1 MLGDLMKRDRNPLI
15 NCTVDCGIITL
26 HIIARAKSK
35 SVAEKMAGKDIEKLC
50 VILGRLVYGL
60 DEQTLAEVVG
70 QKLLKKKKTLAV
82 AESCTGGLIAKMI
95 TDVPGSSRY
104 FTYGWVPYSNGS
116 KVSELGVKKELI
128 EKFGAVSSE
137 VAQAMAE
144 GAKRKSGSDFAVAVT
159 GIAGPDGGSDQK
171 PVGLVYISIASPD
184 GINTE
189 KFLFG
194 PRNRDFIRLRI
205 SQTLLNLLRLKLDI

>member
-1 MLGDLMKRDRNPLI
+1 VKR
-15 NCTVDCGIITL
+15 
-26 HIIARAKSK
+26 
-35 SVAEKMAGKDIEKLC
+35 
-50 VILGRLVYGL
+50 
-60 DEQTLAEVVG
+60 
-70 QKLLKKKKTLAV
+70 
-82 AESCTGGLIAKMI
+82 
-95 TDVPGSSRY
+95 
-104 FTYGWVPYSNGS
+104 
-116 KVSELGVKKELI
+116 ELI

-137 VAQAMAE
+137 VAQAMAV

-159 GIAGPDGGSDQK
+159 GIAGPDGGSEQK

-194 PRNRDFIRLRI
+194 LRNRDFIRLRA